1 MGWLDNFL
9 PKQPYDEEESS
20 KKRQEQ
26 YPEQYPATY
35 ELSTITVESDDA
47 IVQTILRPLLLGTQL
62 QSRAL
67 KPVYDADIHGWNAQ
81 SFHDK
86 VDGCGASIVLGTVVT
101 LKGGDDVKTYYVGGY
116 NPKGWA
122 SYGGARP
129 SVAAF
134 LFYSSSSSYQK
145 LQKVG
150 GGGLAISK
158 DDPNYGI
165 AFGPDGLVISFVQ
178 ENKRLATSKL
188 GTYYERGPD
197 HFSSLFD
204 AIGGGSKGGGVVE
217 LDGLKVYTGVYE
229 NGEDIPYSGAV
240 LDMTS
245 G

>member
-35 ELSTITVESDDA
+35 ELSTIKVESDDA

-67 KPVYDADIHGWNAQ
+67 KNVYDADIHGWNAQ

-101 LKGGDDVKTYYVGGY
+101 LNKEKTYYVGGY

-134 LFYSSSSSYQK
+134 LFYSSSQKLQK

-165 AFGPDGLVISFVQ
+165 SFGPDGLVISFVQ

-204 AIGGGSKGGGVVE
+204 AIGGGSVE
-217 LDGLKVYTGVYE
+217 LDGLKVYTGDE
-229 NGEDIPYSGAV
+229 
-240 LDMTS
+240 
-245 G
+245 